1 MRLLLVEDDREI
13 SRMLEGYL
21 ANENFDVVCAMDGE
35 EALRRFDGGF
45 DLVLLDLMIPKIG
58 GMEVLG
64 HIRQKSN
71 VPIIIVSAKDT
82 DADKTLGLGLGADD
96 YITKPF
102 SVTEVL
108 ARIRAQIRRNTRY
121 SSPAEEKPETIK
133 AGELTLSLDNYTVTK
148 KGVSLGLTAKEF
160 EILRLLMEN
169 PKKVYTKEQ
178 IYSKVWNDAYLGDE
192 NAVNVHISRLRNKI
206 EDEPGKPKYVVT
218 VWGIGYK
225 FGEIH
230 EGIII
235 LILSI
240 VAAVLAGIIC
250 YQQFAFRKGIKAQLL
265 QISQGL
271 ARAVDSDS
279 EEKVMVFT
287 NSRAMQEL
295 CAQINRLLDRRQRML
310 ADYRR
315 SEISSKKM
323 LSNISHDIRTPLT
336 VILGYL
342 EIIRLNGGEQRE
354 LIDKVEARAK
364 AVSDLVE
371 QFFTLAKL
379 EAGDMEIA
387 LSKLELCE
395 LCREV
400 VLDFYEILSGKDY
413 EVEVEIPEKTVY
425 VQGNGDAIRRIL
437 NNLISNSL
445 RYGSEGRYLGIF
457 LHEDE
462 KQVYIDVT
470 DRGRGIEKDFAEHI
484 FDRLFTM
491 EDSRNRD
498 IQGNGLG
505 LTIARSLA
513 RQMGGDVTLLSKPWQ
528 KTSFTVAL
536 KRTF

>member
-1 MRLLLVEDDREI
+1 M
-13 SRMLEGYL
+13 
-21 ANENFDVVCAMDGE
+21 N
-35 EALRRFDGGF
+35 
-45 DLVLLDLMIPKIG
+45 
-58 GMEVLG
+58 
-64 HIRQKSN
+64 
-71 VPIIIVSAKDT
+71 
-82 DADKTLGLGLGADD
+82 
-96 YITKPF
+96 
-102 SVTEVL
+102 
-108 ARIRAQIRRNTRY
+108 
-121 SSPAEEKPETIK
+121 
-133 AGELTLSLDNYTVTK
+133 
-148 KGVSLGLTAKEF
+148 
-160 EILRLLMEN
+160 
-169 PKKVYTKEQ
+169 
-178 IYSKVWNDAYLGDE
+178 
-192 NAVNVHISRLRNKI
+192 
-206 EDEPGKPKYVVT
+206 
-218 VWGIGYK
+218 
-225 FGEIH
+225 

-240 VAAVLAGIIC
+240 VAMVLAGIIC

-265 QISQGL
+265 QISQEL
-271 ARAVDSDS
+271 AGAVDSDS

-287 NSRAMQEL
+287 DSRAMQEL
-295 CAQINRLLDRRQRML
+295 CAQINRLLDRHQRML

-425 VQGNGDAIRRIL
+425 VQGNSDAIRRIL

-498 IQGNGLG
+498 TQGNGLG

-536 KRTF
+536 KRNF

>member
-1 MRLLLVEDDREI
+1 M
-13 SRMLEGYL
+13 
-21 ANENFDVVCAMDGE
+21 N
-35 EALRRFDGGF
+35 
-45 DLVLLDLMIPKIG
+45 
-58 GMEVLG
+58 
-64 HIRQKSN
+64 
-71 VPIIIVSAKDT
+71 
-82 DADKTLGLGLGADD
+82 
-96 YITKPF
+96 
-102 SVTEVL
+102 
-108 ARIRAQIRRNTRY
+108 
-121 SSPAEEKPETIK
+121 
-133 AGELTLSLDNYTVTK
+133 
-148 KGVSLGLTAKEF
+148 
-160 EILRLLMEN
+160 
-169 PKKVYTKEQ
+169 
-178 IYSKVWNDAYLGDE
+178 
-192 NAVNVHISRLRNKI
+192 
-206 EDEPGKPKYVVT
+206 
-218 VWGIGYK
+218 
-225 FGEIH
+225 

-287 NSRAMQEL
+287 DSRAMQEL

-425 VQGNGDAIRRIL
+425 VQGNRDAIRRIL

-536 KRTF
+536 KRTL

>member
-1 MRLLLVEDDREI
+1 M
-13 SRMLEGYL
+13 
-21 ANENFDVVCAMDGE
+21 N
-35 EALRRFDGGF
+35 
-45 DLVLLDLMIPKIG
+45 
-58 GMEVLG
+58 
-64 HIRQKSN
+64 
-71 VPIIIVSAKDT
+71 
-82 DADKTLGLGLGADD
+82 
-96 YITKPF
+96 
-102 SVTEVL
+102 
-108 ARIRAQIRRNTRY
+108 
-121 SSPAEEKPETIK
+121 
-133 AGELTLSLDNYTVTK
+133 
-148 KGVSLGLTAKEF
+148 
-160 EILRLLMEN
+160 
-169 PKKVYTKEQ
+169 
-178 IYSKVWNDAYLGDE
+178 
-192 NAVNVHISRLRNKI
+192 
-206 EDEPGKPKYVVT
+206 
-218 VWGIGYK
+218 
-225 FGEIH
+225 

-240 VAAVLAGIIC
+240 VAMVLAGIIC

-265 QISQGL
+265 QISQEL
-271 ARAVDSDS
+271 AGAVDSDS

-287 NSRAMQEL
+287 DSRAVQEL
-295 CAQINRLLDRRQRML
+295 CAQINRLLDRHQRML

-323 LSNISHDIRTPLT
+323 LSNISHDIKTPLT

-354 LIDKVEARAK
+354 LIDKVETRAK

-425 VQGNGDAIRRIL
+425 VQGNSDAIRRIL

-513 RQMGGDVTLLSKPWQ
+513 RQMGGDVTLVSKPWQ

>member
-1 MRLLLVEDDREI
+1 M
-13 SRMLEGYL
+13 
-21 ANENFDVVCAMDGE
+21 N
-35 EALRRFDGGF
+35 
-45 DLVLLDLMIPKIG
+45 
-58 GMEVLG
+58 
-64 HIRQKSN
+64 
-71 VPIIIVSAKDT
+71 
-82 DADKTLGLGLGADD
+82 
-96 YITKPF
+96 
-102 SVTEVL
+102 
-108 ARIRAQIRRNTRY
+108 
-121 SSPAEEKPETIK
+121 
-133 AGELTLSLDNYTVTK
+133 
-148 KGVSLGLTAKEF
+148 
-160 EILRLLMEN
+160 
-169 PKKVYTKEQ
+169 
-178 IYSKVWNDAYLGDE
+178 
-192 NAVNVHISRLRNKI
+192 
-206 EDEPGKPKYVVT
+206 
-218 VWGIGYK
+218 
-225 FGEIH
+225 

-265 QISQGL
+265 QISQEL
-271 ARAVDSDS
+271 AGAVDSDS

-287 NSRAMQEL
+287 DSRAVQEL
-295 CAQINRLLDRRQRML
+295 CAQINRLLDRHQRML

-323 LSNISHDIRTPLT
+323 LSNISHDIKTPLT

-342 EIIRLNGGEQRE
+342 EIIRLNGGEQKE
-354 LIDKVEARAK
+354 LIDKVETRAK

>member
-1 MRLLLVEDDREI
+1 M
-13 SRMLEGYL
+13 
-21 ANENFDVVCAMDGE
+21 N
-35 EALRRFDGGF
+35 
-45 DLVLLDLMIPKIG
+45 
-58 GMEVLG
+58 
-64 HIRQKSN
+64 
-71 VPIIIVSAKDT
+71 
-82 DADKTLGLGLGADD
+82 
-96 YITKPF
+96 
-102 SVTEVL
+102 
-108 ARIRAQIRRNTRY
+108 
-121 SSPAEEKPETIK
+121 
-133 AGELTLSLDNYTVTK
+133 
-148 KGVSLGLTAKEF
+148 
-160 EILRLLMEN
+160 
-169 PKKVYTKEQ
+169 
-178 IYSKVWNDAYLGDE
+178 
-192 NAVNVHISRLRNKI
+192 
-206 EDEPGKPKYVVT
+206 
-218 VWGIGYK
+218 
-225 FGEIH
+225 

-287 NSRAMQEL
+287 DSRAMQEL
-295 CAQINRLLDRRQRML
+295 CAQINRLLDRHQRML

-387 LSKLELCE
+387 LSKTELCE

-425 VQGNGDAIRRIL
+425 VQGNRDAIRRIL
-437 NNLISNSL
+437 NNLISNFL

-498 IQGNGLG
+498 TQGNGLG

-513 RQMGGDVTLLSKPWQ
+513 RQMGGDVTLASRPWQ

-536 KRTF
+536 KRNF

>member
-1 MRLLLVEDDREI
+1 M
-13 SRMLEGYL
+13 
-21 ANENFDVVCAMDGE
+21 N
-35 EALRRFDGGF
+35 
-45 DLVLLDLMIPKIG
+45 
-58 GMEVLG
+58 
-64 HIRQKSN
+64 
-71 VPIIIVSAKDT
+71 
-82 DADKTLGLGLGADD
+82 
-96 YITKPF
+96 
-102 SVTEVL
+102 
-108 ARIRAQIRRNTRY
+108 
-121 SSPAEEKPETIK
+121 
-133 AGELTLSLDNYTVTK
+133 
-148 KGVSLGLTAKEF
+148 
-160 EILRLLMEN
+160 
-169 PKKVYTKEQ
+169 
-178 IYSKVWNDAYLGDE
+178 
-192 NAVNVHISRLRNKI
+192 
-206 EDEPGKPKYVVT
+206 
-218 VWGIGYK
+218 
-225 FGEIH
+225 

-287 NSRAMQEL
+287 DSRAMQEL

-323 LSNISHDIRTPLT
+323 LSNISHDIKTPLT

-387 LSKLELCE
+387 LSKTELCE

-425 VQGNGDAIRRIL
+425 VQGNRDAIRRIL

-491 EDSRNRD
+491 EDSRNRG

-536 KRTF
+536 KRTL

>member
-1 MRLLLVEDDREI
+1 M
-13 SRMLEGYL
+13 
-21 ANENFDVVCAMDGE
+21 N
-35 EALRRFDGGF
+35 
-45 DLVLLDLMIPKIG
+45 
-58 GMEVLG
+58 
-64 HIRQKSN
+64 
-71 VPIIIVSAKDT
+71 
-82 DADKTLGLGLGADD
+82 
-96 YITKPF
+96 
-102 SVTEVL
+102 
-108 ARIRAQIRRNTRY
+108 
-121 SSPAEEKPETIK
+121 
-133 AGELTLSLDNYTVTK
+133 
-148 KGVSLGLTAKEF
+148 
-160 EILRLLMEN
+160 
-169 PKKVYTKEQ
+169 
-178 IYSKVWNDAYLGDE
+178 
-192 NAVNVHISRLRNKI
+192 
-206 EDEPGKPKYVVT
+206 
-218 VWGIGYK
+218 
-225 FGEIH
+225 

-265 QISQGL
+265 QISQEL
-271 ARAVDSDS
+271 AGAVDSDS

-287 NSRAMQEL
+287 DSRAMQEL
-295 CAQINRLLDRRQRML
+295 CAQINRLLDRHQRML

-323 LSNISHDIRTPLT
+323 LSNISHDIKTPLT

-536 KRTF
+536 KRTL